1 MYNRWRTNVVTSKRK
16 RKKLEESEAFKVG
29 YRKAMEYMIT
39 NRN

>member
-16 RKKLEESEAFKVG
+16 RKKLEERKAFKVG
-29 YRKAMEYMIT
+29 YRKAMKYMIT